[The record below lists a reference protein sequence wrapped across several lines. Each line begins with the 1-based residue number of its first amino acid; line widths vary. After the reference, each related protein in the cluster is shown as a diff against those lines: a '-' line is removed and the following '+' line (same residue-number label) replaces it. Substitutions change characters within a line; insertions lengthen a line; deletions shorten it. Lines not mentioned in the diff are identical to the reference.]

1 MSKLSI
7 NENWCKGCAICSE
20 FCPKKVLEIKNGKVT
35 VINGDACVAC
45 KMCEFRCPDFAIF
58 VGGGKEGK

>member
-7 NENWCKGCAICSE
+7 NEAWCKGCAICSE
-20 FCPKKVLEIKNGKVT
+20 FCPKNVLEIKNGKVT
-35 VINGDACVAC
+35 AVNEDACVVC

-58 VGGGKEGK
+58 PGGKEGK

>member
-58 VGGGKEGK
+58 VGGKEGK